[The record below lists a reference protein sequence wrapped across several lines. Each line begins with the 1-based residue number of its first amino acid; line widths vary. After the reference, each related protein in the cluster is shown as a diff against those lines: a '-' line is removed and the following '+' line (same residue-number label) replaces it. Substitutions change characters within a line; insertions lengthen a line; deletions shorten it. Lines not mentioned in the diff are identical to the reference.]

1 MVHVRLLRGP
11 SSLDSPSLFLCRI
24 HSFHTSSSVSKF
36 EQHILTQLSIA
47 NGTFLPA
54 NKSLDKPSSKVH
66 VHMILKAW
74 SFCMGERALS
84 VSLLV
89 SVNNGSESSLRSFRL
104 IFCAPMG
111 GRRERRKK
119 RMPGTTG
126 AGTDDVAPSPST
138 AAEEGSGK
146 LVSKAA

>member
-1 MVHVRLLRGP
+1 
-11 SSLDSPSLFLCRI
+11 
-24 HSFHTSSSVSKF
+24 
-36 EQHILTQLSIA
+36 
-47 NGTFLPA
+47 
-54 NKSLDKPSSKVH
+54 
-66 VHMILKAW
+66 
-74 SFCMGERALS
+74 MGERALS

-111 GRRERRKK
+111 GRRERKK

>member
-1 MVHVRLLRGP
+1 MSMIQVCY
-11 SSLDSPSLFLCRI
+11 S
-24 HSFHTSSSVSKF
+24 
-36 EQHILTQLSIA
+36 
-47 NGTFLPA
+47 
-54 NKSLDKPSSKVH
+54 
-66 VHMILKAW
+66 ILKL
-74 SFCMGERALS
+74 SLCIGELCP
-84 VSLLV
+84 LV
-89 SVNNGSESSLRSFRL
+89 SVNIGSESSLRSFRL